1 MPWEIHSCL
10 WLCSWRL
17 VGSAQWLDVV
27 EFCNWEDSLADE
39 GLKCWYMV
47 ECCYNRSCYV
57 FGCCWWIELRHRR
70 SQASSLPR
78 APLLHLFVVLSG
90 PPSVYIAFL
99 SIFFIEIGLWCYFY
113 FILIRVFIIEF
124 FCWNKFEGNEVII
137 SSSWNFFI
145 FFVETREW
153 KKKMTCFSS
162 FLVLLFLL
170 HKLENSIFSWLL

>member
-39 GLKCWYMV
+39 GLKRWYMV

-57 FGCCWWIELRHRR
+57 FGCCWWIELHHRR
-70 SQASSLPR
+70 SGASSLPR

-99 SIFFIEIGLWCYFY
+99 SIFLLRLVYDVV
-113 FILIRVFIIEF
+113 FILFWLE
-124 FCWNKFEGNEVII
+124 CLSLN
-137 SSSWNFFI
+137 
-145 FFVETREW
+145 FFVETNLRAM
-153 KKKMTCFSS
+153 KF
-162 FLVLLFLL
+162 
-170 HKLENSIFSWLL
+170 